1 MEIFFPLPTG
11 FENSSGNKKDS
22 LEADEM
28 PEVLPCERCADH
40 ELHIKQLQER
50 MALMEDMQLKEM
62 DSTVARLRSVDEERQ
77 KREEECEG
85 LKRKL
90 NDLLNKSEDHQPRV
104 SPKTSSVL
112 MSFNTIIAGIISNNE
127 VLKNISK

>member
-11 FENSSGNKKDS
+11 FENGNGNEKDS
-22 LEADEM
+22 LEANETH
-28 PEVLPCERCADH
+28 EVLECERCADH

-50 MALMEDMQLKEM
+50 MALMEDMHIKEM
-62 DSTVARLRSVDEERQ
+62 DSIVARLRTVDEERQ
-77 KREEECEG
+77 KREEECER

-90 NDLLNKSEDHQPRV
+90 NDLLDKSEDQQPRV
-104 SPKTSSVL
+104 SPQTSSVM

-127 VLKNISK
+127 KF